1 MGHLI
6 IYQAVLTVNFK
17 LITMN
22 DFIPNID
29 ESSAIPKYL
38 QVVNAFEEAVK
49 SDKMKVGDNL
59 PSVNEMCSK
68 CGLSRDTVFKAY
80 SELKNRKLIESVPNK
95 GYYVSS
101 NSSNVFLFLD
111 TLKAYKEVLYGAF
124 RSALPG
130 RINVDVHFHHYNPRV
145 FEDILRYAAGK
156 YSHYIIMNF
165 DNAKVKSSLKA
176 IDPSKLLCIDWKIN
190 VPKQSSFLGQDFGM
204 PVYDNL
210 LKVEEKLR
218 KYRKMIFVYPEYTNH
233 PKATVNAFE
242 KFCRDRNFDYE
253 IIYQLENIHPEKGQ
267 MYFVVSD
274 RALALILD
282 ITSEC
287 KIEIGKD
294 LGIIS
299 YNETP
304 TKKYIKEGITV
315 ISTDFALMGKKMAR
329 FVEHDD
335 KIKEFVPT
343 TIIERHSL

>member
-1 MGHLI
+1 MSE
-6 IYQAVLTVNFK
+6 
-17 LITMN
+17 
-22 DFIPNID
+22 FIPIID
-29 ESSAIPKYL
+29 ESSAVPKFL

-59 PSVNEMCSK
+59 PSVNELCSK

-80 SELKNRKLIESVPNK
+80 TELKNRKLIESVPNK

-145 FEDILRYAAGK
+145 FEDIVRYAAGK

-165 DNAKVKSSLKA
+165 DHDKVKSALAA
-176 IDPSKLLCIDWKIN
+176 IDPSKLLCIDWNIN
-190 VPKQSSFLGQDFGM
+190 VPKHSSFLGQDFGQ

-210 LKVEEKLR
+210 LKVENKLR
-218 KYRKMIFVYPEYTNH
+218 KYSKMFFVYPEYTNH
-233 PKATVNAFE
+233 PKVSVDTFIQFCKEKSLDFE
-242 KFCRDRNFDYE
+242 IVYK
-253 IIYQLENIHPEKGQ
+253 LEDIHPKNGQ
-267 MYFVVSD
+267 MYFTVSD
-274 RALALILD
+274 RALAKILD
-282 ITSEC
+282 VTSELDL
-287 KIEIGKD
+287 EIGTD
-294 LGIIS
+294 IGIIS

-315 ISTDFALMGKKMAR
+315 ISTDFALMGKKMAN
-329 FVEHDD
+329 FIVKDV
-335 KIKEFVPT
+335 KINESIPT
-343 TIIERHSL
+343 TIVERHSL